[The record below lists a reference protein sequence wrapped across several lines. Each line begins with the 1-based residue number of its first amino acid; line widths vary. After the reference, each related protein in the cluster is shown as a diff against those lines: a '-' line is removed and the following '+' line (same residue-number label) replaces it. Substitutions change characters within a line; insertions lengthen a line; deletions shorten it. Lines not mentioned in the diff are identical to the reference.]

1 MRRTALLPLA
11 AAAVALAACGSPAA
25 TTPSATTPAPTADI
39 GVASPVTPL
48 DAAVIEAARQEGE
61 VLLYTNAEDQQMAPI
76 KEAFE
81 RANPGITLRSLALGD
96 EEMFQRYETEVASGT
111 PSADVIMNSDAPA
124 WLSFIDGG
132 NIEVHE
138 DPNTPNLP
146 DYAVFAPGV
155 YAVSLDPVIAVF
167 NTVLL
172 PESEQPTTMAQLAE
186 MAPGLDGR
194 IATTDIGNSVQF
206 GATST
211 FVDRYGDA
219 GWQILETIGG
229 HAGVEASN
237 GPLVTK
243 LAQGQY
249 AAAFFVAGG
258 VRAFI
263 TDDIAQVVNYRYLED
278 GTPLRPRA
286 VGVTS
291 RAAHPNAG
299 KVFVNWLLSVAGQEA
314 ACTGGFTPYRDG
326 VPCDFGL
333 PQVTAAVGGEQNL
346 VIGSFDR
353 AVVERRD
360 EIVARWNE
368 AFGR

>member
-1 MRRTALLPLA
+1 MRRTALLSLA
-11 AAAVALAACGSPAA
+11 AAAVALAGCGGSAVDTPS
-25 TTPSATTPAPTADI
+25 TTPTPTADI
-39 GVASPVTPL
+39 GEASAVTPL
-48 DAAVIEAARQEGE
+48 DDVVVQAAREEGE

-124 WLSFIDGG
+124 WLSFLDGG

-146 DYAVFAPGV
+146 DYAVLAPGV

-291 RAAHPNAG
+291 EAAHPNAA
-299 KVFVNWLLSVAGQEA
+299 KLFVNWLLSVEGQEV

-326 VPCDFGL
+326 VPCEFGL

-353 AVVERRD
+353 AVVQRRD
-360 EIVARWNE
+360 ELVARWNE